1 MEVASDLLLSDDF
14 TGAQWRSPLGHLA
27 GYRYG
32 AWVSSTTP
40 LRAILKGLIAP
51 VYLPVLFLSFSW
63 SALAP
68 SFPQYL
74 TGLGAGIAAVG
85 LVVAMKGIG
94 QVASDLP
101 GGLMLAAW
109 GERRITI
116 ISYMVAIGANLMLYW
131 SRDVTVIGLF
141 TFTSGFATS
150 ILLTTVMTLVRRT
163 VPSDSRGRALSGVGG
178 ALRVGMLLG
187 PVAGGF
193 LAQHLGV
200 PPVFL
205 LRTALLSAGM
215 ISFAMGH
222 PKESGITD
230 PTEEGTSEEALA
242 GIVEDS
248 SSSAIPASAAP
259 PPSGKGRGLLGAFS
273 PVIHGL
279 QGRWYAV
286 GTVGFVILALSILR
300 TSREVII
307 PLWGESLNLP
317 VSRIGIAMSLGAAFD
332 LLLFLPAG
340 IISDRKGRR
349 ASLTL
354 CLTLF
359 SLGLL
364 LMLPA
369 KGFALFLAAG
379 ILVGIGNGFGAGINM
394 TTGTDLAPRN
404 AVSEFLGIWRLYG
417 DLGSAAGPIIVGALT
432 AAIALGPAVAVT
444 AAIGGMGAA
453 VTILAAPETKD
464 LS

>member
-1 MEVASDLLLSDDF
+1 M
-14 TGAQWRSPLGHLA
+14 
-27 GYRYG
+27 
-32 AWVSSTTP
+32 SSTTP
-40 LRAILKGLIAP
+40 LRSLLKRLIAP
-51 VYLPVLFLSFSW
+51 VYLPVFFLSFAW

-74 TGLGAGIAAVG
+74 TLLGAGVATVG
-85 LVVAMKGIG
+85 VVVAMKGVG
-94 QVASDLP
+94 QVVSDLP

-109 GERRITI
+109 GERRITM
-116 ISYMVAIGANLMLYW
+116 ISYIVGIGANLMLFW
-131 SRDVTVIGLF
+131 SRDVTVIGLL

-178 ALRVGMLLG
+178 ALRVGMLIG

-193 LAQHLGV
+193 LAQHVGV

-205 LRTALLSAGM
+205 LRTVLLSAGM
-215 ISFAMGH
+215 ISFAVGH
-222 PKESGITD
+222 PSRRGSTNATKEAA
-230 PTEEGTSEEALA
+230 PAEALA
-242 GIVEDS
+242 SLGER
-248 SSSAIPASAAP
+248 SSASGIPTTAAP
-259 PPSGKGRGLLGAFS
+259 PPSSGAHGILGAFS

-279 QGRWYAV
+279 RGRWYAV

-317 VSRIGIAMSLGAAFD
+317 VSQIGIAMSLGAAFD

-349 ASLTL
+349 TSLAL

-364 LMLPA
+364 LLLPA
-369 KGFALFLAAG
+369 QGFPLFLAAG

-432 AAIALGPAVAVT
+432 AAIALSPAVALT
-444 AAIGGMGAA
+444 SAIGGVGAA
-453 VTILAAPETKD
+453 VAILAAPETKD